1 MADKIKFSKGLSS
14 AMGNVAKNP
23 GQFLLQTDTGN
34 LFVDLSSTSRLQ
46 VKDSTKLPLSGGTL
60 TGHLTVP
67 SVVSKEAFVLQNDK
81 GTHGILSPS
90 EDGVALTTGGGQTA
104 IELTEGVIKVS
115 SAVAPGGTI
124 EIWGLADGSTD
135 SAAVNKSQLDA
146 VSAKISKIE
155 GGTTELPYLKK
166 SGGTMT
172 GAINMGSKKITSLA
186 TPTAITDAATKGYVD
201 TVAGGQIDPSTFATK
216 DDLNKKLDKT
226 GGSGETNFS
235 LSVNSSL
242 TLMGGQTMNL
252 KTGTQGSITVDT
264 KSLVIPTA
272 TSTSGET
279 EAVNIK
285 YLLNNFGSKTGI
297 DDGVL
302 A

>member
-60 TGHLTVP
+60 TGDLAAE
-67 SVVSKEAFVLQNDK
+67 SVVSKDGFVLQNDT
-81 GTHGILSPS
+81 GLHGVLSPIENGIQLAAS
-90 EDGVALTTGGGQTA
+90 SGSFINVERDGITVGNPGYPLERVNIYGVA
-104 IELTEGVIKVS
+104 
-115 SAVAPGGTI
+115 
-124 EIWGLADGSTD
+124 DGDAD

-146 VSAKISKIE
+146 VSDKISKIE

-186 TPTAITDAATKGYVD
+186 TPTASTDAATKGYVD

-216 DDLNKKLDKT
+216 VDLDKKLDKT
-226 GGSGETNFS
+226 GGSGMETFQITGVTTMELSAGSIS
-235 LSVNSSL
+235 LYGNTYIEMNNEVRVP
-242 TLMGGQTMNL
+242 TPQPTGHTAEAINL
-252 KTGTQGSITVDT
+252 K
-264 KSLVIPTA
+264 
-272 TSTSGET
+272 
-279 EAVNIK
+279 
-285 YLLNNFGSKTGI
+285 YLQDNFGSKTGI

>member
-46 VKDSTKLPLSGGTL
+46 VKDSTKLPLSGGT
-60 TGHLTVP
+60 
-67 SVVSKEAFVLQNDK
+67 
-81 GTHGILSPS
+81 
-90 EDGVALTTGGGQTA
+90 
-104 IELTEGVIKVS
+104 
-115 SAVAPGGTI
+115 
-124 EIWGLADGSTD
+124 
-135 SAAVNKSQLDA
+135 
-146 VSAKISKIE
+146 
-155 GGTTELPYLKK
+155 
-166 SGGTMT
+166 MT

-186 TPTAITDAATKGYVD
+186 TPTANTDAATKGYVD

-226 GGSGETNFS
+226 GGSGMTKFEVSAND
-235 LSVNSSL
+235 
-242 TLMGGQTMNL
+242 
-252 KTGTQGSITVDT
+252 SITLSGNNSINLST
-264 KSLVIPTA
+264 SGTGNPGVITLDAPEVQVPTA
-272 TSTSGET
+272 TTNGGT
-279 EAVNIK
+279 LKAINIQ
-285 YLLNNFGSKTGI
+285 YLINNFGSKTGI

>member
-90 EDGVALTTGGGQTA
+90 SDGVALTTGGGETA

-124 EIWGLADGSTD
+124 EIWGLADGSTA
-135 SAAVNKSQLDA
+135 SSAVNKSQLDA
-146 VSAKISKIE
+146 VTARIGKIE

-186 TPTAITDAATKGYVD
+186 TPTASTDAATKGYVD

-226 GGSGETNFS
+226 GGSGMANFAI
-235 LSVNSSL
+235 LCADGGDVDLQGNYVSL
-242 TLMGGQTMNL
+242 TA
-252 KTGTQGSITVDT
+252 DT
-264 KSLVIPTA
+264 YISMDAPEVQVPIA
-272 TSTSGET
+272 TTTGET
-279 EAVNIK
+279 LQAVNIQ

>member
-14 AMGNVAKNP
+14 AMGNVAKNA

-46 VKDSTKLPLSGGTL
+46 VKDSTKLPLSGGT
-60 TGHLTVP
+60 
-67 SVVSKEAFVLQNDK
+67 
-81 GTHGILSPS
+81 
-90 EDGVALTTGGGQTA
+90 
-104 IELTEGVIKVS
+104 
-115 SAVAPGGTI
+115 
-124 EIWGLADGSTD
+124 
-135 SAAVNKSQLDA
+135 
-146 VSAKISKIE
+146 
-155 GGTTELPYLKK
+155 
-166 SGGTMT
+166 MT

-186 TPTAITDAATKGYVD
+186 TPTESTDAATKGYVD

-216 DDLNKKLDKT
+216 DDLNGKLDKT
-226 GGSGETNFS
+226 GGSTDLFS
-235 LSVNSSL
+235 LVS
-242 TLMGGQTMNL
+242 
-252 KTGTQGSITVDT
+252 GSITLTSNNTVIST
-264 KSLVIPTA
+264 GANTEGFVQINTASLQIPTA

-285 YLLNNFGSKTGI
+285 YLINNFGSRTGI

>member
-46 VKDSTKLPLSGGTL
+46 VKDGTKLPL
-60 TGHLTVP
+60 
-67 SVVSKEAFVLQNDK
+67 
-81 GTHGILSPS
+81 
-90 EDGVALTTGGGQTA
+90 
-104 IELTEGVIKVS
+104 
-115 SAVAPGGTI
+115 
-124 EIWGLADGSTD
+124 
-135 SAAVNKSQLDA
+135 
-146 VSAKISKIE
+146 
-155 GGTTELPYLKK
+155 

-186 TPTAITDAATKGYVD
+186 TPTESTDAATKGYVD
-201 TVAGGQIDPSTFATK
+201 TVSGGQIDPSTFATK
-216 DDLNKKLDKT
+216 EELNGKLDKT
-226 GGSGETNFS
+226 GGTTTWFDLTSNQSIILNARTSVTIGTTND
-235 LSVNSSL
+235 
-242 TLMGGQTMNL
+242 TT
-252 KTGTQGSITVDT
+252 GSISINT
-264 KSLVIPTA
+264 KSLKIPTA
-272 TSTSGET
+272 TSTSEET

-285 YLLNNFGSKTGI
+285 YLLDNFGSRTGI

>member
-14 AMGNVAKNP
+14 AMGNVAKNA

-46 VKDSTKLPLSGGTL
+46 VKDSTKLPLSGGT
-60 TGHLTVP
+60 
-67 SVVSKEAFVLQNDK
+67 
-81 GTHGILSPS
+81 
-90 EDGVALTTGGGQTA
+90 
-104 IELTEGVIKVS
+104 
-115 SAVAPGGTI
+115 
-124 EIWGLADGSTD
+124 
-135 SAAVNKSQLDA
+135 
-146 VSAKISKIE
+146 
-155 GGTTELPYLKK
+155 
-166 SGGTMT
+166 MT

-186 TPTAITDAATKGYVD
+186 TPTESTDAATKGYVD

-216 DDLNKKLDKT
+216 DDLNGKLDKT
-226 GGSGETNFS
+226 GGTTTFFDLTSNQSIILNARTSVTIGTTND
-235 LSVNSSL
+235 
-242 TLMGGQTMNL
+242 T
-252 KTGTQGSITVDT
+252 TGYISINT
-264 KSLVIPTA
+264 KSLKIPTA

-285 YLLNNFGSKTGI
+285 YLLDNFGSRTGI